1 MTGAP
6 GATAPSAPTEASDG
20 TRGLA
25 VFDVDGVLADV
36 AHRLH
41 HLEGGRKDW
50 GAFFAAAERDPPLPV
65 GLALATELAVEHDL
79 AYLTGRPEH
88 LRRVTQRWLARHE
101 LPAGPL
107 WMRPAR
113 DFRPARVMK
122 LDALGRLGAGRA
134 VEIVVD
140 DDSDVVDSLREAGYA
155 VLHADWAGPARGG
168 RPAPRQGTLYEAQE
182 TEGRT

>member
-1 MTGAP
+1 MT
-6 GATAPSAPTEASDG
+6 DG
-20 TRGLA
+20 QPRGLA

-36 AHRLH
+36 GHRLH

-50 GAFFAAAERDPPLPV
+50 GAFFAAADRDPPLEV
-65 GLALATELAVEHDL
+65 GLQLAAELSAEHDL

-88 LRRVTQRWLARHE
+88 LRRVTQRWLARYD

-107 WMRPAR
+107 WMRPR
-113 DFRPARVMK
+113 GDFRPARVMK
-122 LDALGRLGAGRA
+122 LDALSELSVDRT

-140 DDSDVVDSLREAGYA
+140 DDTDVVESLQAAGFA
-155 VLHADWAGPARGG
+155 VLHATWADTARGRRD
-168 RPAPRQGTLYEAQE
+168 RPEARQATLYDAQE

>member
-1 MTGAP
+1 MTSQP
-6 GATAPSAPTEASDG
+6 DG
-20 TRGLA
+20 TERGLA

-36 AHRLH
+36 GHRLR
-41 HLEGGRKDW
+41 HLEHGRKNW

-65 GLALATELAVEHDL
+65 GLALAAELAAGHDL

-88 LRRVTQRWLARHE
+88 LRRVTADWLSRHD

-107 WMRPAR
+107 WMRPPR

-122 LDALGRLGAGRA
+122 LDALERLAAQRP

-140 DDSDVVDSLREAGYA
+140 DDADVVEALRAAGYA
-155 VLHADWAGPARGG
+155 VLHATWAGDDRGG
-168 RPAPRQGTLYEAQE
+168 RRAGTQRQALHEAQE
-182 TEGRT
+182 SDGRT